1 MARTSTILA
10 LIVLAACSAPQRW
23 EHPTLAPE
31 EWKADEAACRAEA
44 TREEDRD
51 SARETGYAAT
61 ARESRE
67 SREHPI
73 RAQMDA
79 FEATKRAR
87 ALIERCMKAKGYVQ
101 ARD

>member
-1 MARTSTILA
+1 MARAPAILA
-10 LIVLAACSAPQRW
+10 LIVLAACSAPHRW
-23 EHPTLAPE
+23 EHPKLAPE

-44 TREEDRD
+44 TREVDRD

-67 SREHPI
+67 NPV

-87 ALIERCMKAKGYVQ
+87 ALVERCMKAKGYVQ